1 MTQEI
6 KLKDEQLI
14 DIQMI
19 PQSIYNKQLTDEQRT
34 RLASGKQSGLIKD
47 IIIEEGKPPVDA
59 KISAEVNKEGKLELK
74 YDYAE
79 KVFKMPHAILGI
91 TLDKDQKDKL
101 FNGELL
107 SIKYKKEDLYIGID
121 RDLNKVTVKS
131 AHQIGI
137 PSEISNYK
145 LNDVDKYYLAQG
157 KKTETHLFKT
167 PEGNYFTANF
177 GMTEDKKGLTFS
189 DIKFVDKENS
199 KELADKYNTD
209 KKITDQSYMLPPV
222 RITQF
227 VTDNAVAIE
236 TRPEVFVKKIVTSP
250 LENSLQNSAKN
261 MEVIN
266 PEVLSGKA
274 NLEKQSRR
282 PIVEYKNVQTTAT
295 GFNIEA
301 TQYFAPYKLKGVTL
315 TEEQRKSIA
324 GGEKTLIKGMD
335 IRDKKTDAYVQIK
348 KDGSGFD
355 WDFKTAKFPNKA
367 LEKSNKR
374 DDFKIER

>member
-6 KLKDEQLI
+6 KFKDSHVI

-19 PQSIYNKQLTDEQRT
+19 PQNIYNKQLTDEQRN
-34 RLASGKQSGLIKD
+34 RLASGKQSGLIRD

-59 KISAEVNKEGKLELK
+59 KVSAEVNKDGKLELK

-79 KVFKMPHAILGI
+79 KIFKMPHAILGV

-107 SIKYKKEDLYIGID
+107 AIKYKKDDLYIGID

-145 LNDVDKYYLAQG
+145 LNEVDKYYLAQG
-157 KKTETHLFKT
+157 KSTETHLFKT
-167 PEGNYFTANF
+167 PEGNNFTANF
-177 GMTEDKKGLTFS
+177 AMTEDKKGVTFS
-189 DIKFVDKENS
+189 NIKFVDKENA
-199 KELADKYNTD
+199 KELVQKYNVD

-227 VTDNAVAIE
+227 VSDNAVAIE

-250 LENSLQNSAKN
+250 LEKGLQNAVNNK
-261 MEVIN
+261 EVIN
-266 PEVLSGKA
+266 PEILTGKA
-274 NLEKQSRR
+274 DLEKQSRR
-282 PIVEYKNVQTTAT
+282 PIVQYKNVESTAS

-301 TQYFAPYKLKGVTL
+301 TEYFAPYKLKGVTL
-315 TEEQRKSIA
+315 TDEQRKSIA
-324 GGEKTLIKGMD
+324 SGEKTLVQGME

-355 WDFKTAKFPNKA
+355 WDFKSAKSPAKS